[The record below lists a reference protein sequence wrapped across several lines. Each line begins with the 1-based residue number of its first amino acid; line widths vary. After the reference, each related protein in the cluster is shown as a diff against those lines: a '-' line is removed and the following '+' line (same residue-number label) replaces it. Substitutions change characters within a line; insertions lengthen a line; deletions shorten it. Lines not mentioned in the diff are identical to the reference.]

1 MIDLTKST
9 LGWGDTITVRLP
21 IVQVKIKDLIEIL
34 DGACEQGIGYWVEQ
48 TREAKY
54 LRAPL
59 FEGGD
64 KLHSWTASISVK
76 PIEDDKWYTI
86 SVETVRDGLLKAL
99 DPKVGVAQTFRD
111 QASAVLTRGLDEAD
125 LDADSYDVF
134 VQLGVFGELVY
145 G

>member
-1 MIDLTKST
+1 MIDLTKSA
-9 LGWGDTITVRLP
+9 LGWDDTVSVRLP
-21 IVQVKIKDLIEIL
+21 IVQVKISDLIEIL

-48 TREAKY
+48 TRDHKY

-59 FEGGD
+59 FKDSD
-64 KLHSWTASISVK
+64 KLHSYVASIGVK

-86 SVETVRDGLLKAL
+86 NVETVRDGLLKAL
-99 DPKVGVAQTFRD
+99 DPKVGVADVFRD
-111 QASAVLTRGLDEAD
+111 QAATVLTRGADEAD